1 MKIQEAKRIVKEL
14 AKGRYHS
21 VSYDISEHTD
31 GEIVI
36 ECSVYIE
43 KCKSHRA
50 TTFQGAI
57 NKLMKEI
64 GLMPESVEEAQ
75 EIDDIEREDN
85 DGPRRLSDEPR
96 AVSR

>member
-43 KCKSHRA
+43 KCKSHSA
-50 TTFQGAI
+50 KTFQGAI
-57 NKLMKEI
+57 DKLIREM
-64 GLMPESVEEAQ
+64 SVEEAQ

-85 DGPRRLSDEPR
+85 DGPRRLSDESR